1 MSEKLQ
7 PTPRRVLIV
16 EDSSDWRGHY
26 EDAFSKANV
35 DHVIVR
41 NLEQAKEE
49 LEKGGF
55 TEVITDGLGGKWE
68 EVVGNAAGLPVR
80 LVSSNLYLENQAKL
94 RGVGFSDKTD
104 LDAWRKIAE

>member
-49 LEKGGF
+49 LETQSLIQQLEKG
-55 TEVITDGLGGKWE
+55 
-68 EVVGNAAGLPVR
+68 EVVEMTAR
-80 LVSSNLYLENQAKL
+80 VSD
-94 RGVGFSDKTD
+94 RHD
-104 LDAWRKIAE
+104 